1 VIEDAKNWRVHTADV
16 LDTLQTAPD
25 AMLDQETGVR
35 AI

>member
-16 LDTLQTAPD
+16 LDTLQTAAD